1 MYLRHTFTVEPVY
14 LICMKLSRYN
24 SESSWGIILLITLL
38 FTIFVLPVIDF
49 RWQKPLSWITD
60 TLIFLAAIASVAR
73 RKKMVITIALVA
85 LALEWIS
92 DLFNLWLL
100 NSVSKGLNSIFFL
113 LVVILL
119 IKQVATSEHV
129 DLKVIL
135 GSVIGYL
142 LLGLLY
148 AIVINYIMVHDPAAF
163 QVTQVQTRE
172 VSGHSWYGESVYFTF
187 VTLATLGY
195 GDILPLKP
203 YARSLAIFITVSGQL
218 YIAIIIAL
226 LVGKFAAVRHGRRG
240 SGF

>member
-1 MYLRHTFTVEPVY
+1 
-14 LICMKLSRYN
+14 MKLLRYN

-38 FTIFVLPVIDF
+38 FTIFVLPAIDLH
-49 RWQKPLSWITD
+49 WQKSLSWITD
-60 TLIFLAAIASVAR
+60 ALLFLSAISTVAR
-73 RKKMVITIALVA
+73 RKKMVITLALVA

-113 LVVILL
+113 LVVVLL

-142 LLGLLY
+142 LLGLLFT
-148 AIVINYIMVHDPAAF
+148 IVINYIMVHDPAAF
-163 QVTQVQTRE
+163 QVIQAQTRE
-172 VSGHSWYGESVYFTF
+172 VSEHSWHSESVYFTF

-195 GDILPLKP
+195 GDIIPLKP
-203 YARSLAIFITVSGQL
+203 YARSLAIFMTVSGQL

-226 LVGKFAAVRHGRRG
+226 LVGKFASVRQGKTEG
-240 SGF
+240 